1 MSPKPEENATMLK
14 KTILLDAHI
23 HPASLER
30 LYQEK
35 VNILTPH
42 AATPNELLPLLPQAH
57 GIILGGFIL
66 GAAEMDLAENLEVIG
81 RHGTGIDNVDVAAAS
96 ERGIPVVFT
105 PYGPTEST
113 AEHALLL
120 ILATA
125 RRLSQ
130 ADRAMRSGNF
140 GHNLPMGHEMD
151 GKTLGVVG
159 FGRIGQRL
167 AGMCRDALHMPVYV
181 FDPYLDPEAVSAW
194 GAIYVEDLAKLAN
207 QVDVLSVHTPLT
219 AETHH
224 LVNRAVIRSM
234 KPGAILINAARGA
247 VVDETALI
255 EALQDGHLGG
265 AGLDVYDPEP
275 PAPDNPLFQLDQVV
289 LTPHVA
295 SFTDEGRLRM
305 GLTVVEETLRVLR
318 GELPQYLA
326 NPEVWPHRRSVPA

>member
-1 MSPKPEENATMLK
+1 M
-14 KTILLDAHI
+14 
-23 HPASLER
+23 
-30 LYQEK
+30 
-35 VNILTPH
+35 
-42 AATPNELLPLLPQAH
+42 
-57 GIILGGFIL
+57 
-66 GAAEMDLAENLEVIG
+66 
-81 RHGTGIDNVDVAAAS
+81 AAAS

-130 ADRAMRSGNF
+130 LDRAVRSGDF
-140 GHNLPMGHEMD
+140 HIRDQPQAMGHEVK

-167 AGMCRDALHMPVYV
+167 AEMCRDALHMSVYV
-181 FDPYLDPEAVSAW
+181 FDPYLDPEAVSEW
-194 GAIYVEDLAKLAN
+194 GATYLEDLIELSSK
-207 QVDVLSVHTPLT
+207 VDILSIHTPLT
-219 AETHH
+219 PETDH
-224 LVNRAVIRSM
+224 LINRDVIRSM

-247 VVDETALI
+247 VVDEAALI
-255 EALQDGHLGG
+255 KALQDGHLGG

-275 PAPDNPLFQLDQVV
+275 PAPNSPLLQLDQVV

-295 SFTDEGRLRM
+295 SFTDEGRRRM
-305 GLTVVEETLRVLR
+305 GLTVVEDILRVLR

-326 NPEVWPHRRSVPA
+326 NPKVWTHRRSSVHT